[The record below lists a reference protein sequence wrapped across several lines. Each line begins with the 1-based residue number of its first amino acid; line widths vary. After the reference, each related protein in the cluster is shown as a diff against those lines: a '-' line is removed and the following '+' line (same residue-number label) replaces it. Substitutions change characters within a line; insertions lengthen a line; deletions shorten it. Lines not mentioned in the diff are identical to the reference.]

1 MAFASWQQAWAG
13 RRWQRSS
20 CASRSTGAGLQTC
33 FPAIQ
38 CRPVEFVPLL
48 LSLESMAFA
57 EVLSWLLLISCVCV
71 SCCCLTYTSQPGAPC
86 RHPAERGAVLV
97 LGCSEWQRDVLRQ
110 ELQRMDSWGNLD
122 QAAAQ
127 QLAAAS
133 QPAQQ
138 PPGDVPQVC
147 RLLATRLELA
157 CCMSCRTWTAP
168 ITGHAPCLCSY
179 CRQAISVIMLPDC
192 LMRVLW
198 SCLDPGTAQQLA
210 AASEPEWQ
218 PPKIEAQG
226 CSVAAS

>member
-86 RHPAERGAVLV
+86 RHLLSAEQ
-97 LGCSEWQRDVLRQ
+97 CWC
-110 ELQRMDSWGNLD
+110 
-122 QAAAQ
+122 
-127 QLAAAS
+127 LAAAS
-133 QPAQQ
+133 GRGMCYGKSCSAWTPGETWTRLPRSSWPQPHSLHSS
-138 PPGDVPQVC
+138 PQEMC
-147 RLLATRLELA
+147 LRSAGSWLHASSLLAVCPAEPGRHPSRDTLHVCVATAGRPSLS
-157 CCMSCRTWTAP
+157 SCF
-168 ITGHAPCLCSY
+168 
-179 CRQAISVIMLPDC
+179 Q
-192 LMRVLW
+192 
-198 SCLDPGTAQQLA
+198 
-210 AASEPEWQ
+210 
-218 PPKIEAQG
+218 
-226 CSVAAS
+226 VA